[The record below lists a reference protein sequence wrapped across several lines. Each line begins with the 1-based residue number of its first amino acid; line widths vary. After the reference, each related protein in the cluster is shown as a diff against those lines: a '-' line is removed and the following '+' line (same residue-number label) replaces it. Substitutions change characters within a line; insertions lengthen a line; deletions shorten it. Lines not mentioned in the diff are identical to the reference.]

1 MNWDTVLRE
10 KNCWQSTILHNTS
23 STICTARN
31 FYYKAITFMMTTK
44 NPITPQFQTWINFLS
59 GLDMTME
66 YRKGEKHS
74 NADAMSRNSCEM
86 CVQCQTMHEEA
97 KKGKVKTRILALDNE
112 SKGFKWKKDNDE
124 IKQIRSDIRTGKT
137 KKWLLKDDIVTTMD
151 NKYWIPKG
159 KRTEFVEEIHK
170 MLCHAGSKKV

>member
-1 MNWDTVLRE
+1 M
-10 KNCWQSTILHNTS
+10 K
-23 STICTARN
+23 
-31 FYYKAITFMMTTK
+31 
-44 NPITPQFQTWINFLS
+44 
-59 GLDMTME
+59 

-97 KKGKVKTRILALDNE
+97 KKGKVKTRILALDDE
-112 SKGFKWKKDNDE
+112 SKGFKWQKDNDE

-170 MLCHAGSKKV
+170 MLCHAGSKKVYNYLKDDFDMEDMRKTVKEIVQSCMNCQKRKTLTTKTKMKHIK